1 MVLVSGV
8 VIIYR
13 NNNNIY
19 YQDEIIA
26 YDWVA
31 NKYIMRDDHAQVDPI
46 DIISV
51 RIWNSDP
58 LIVRKNRM
66 YKMRDWYLL
75 QKYCREKRIYTITKD
90 TIITDPQWYSVIL
103 LEEESEMK
111 ITGAS
116 INIDRFGDNTITCE
130 YSLDNKDMVLM
141 TSFDPSE
148 FATKL
153 MARMSMPKPERVIVN
168 NKHTI
173 VLWKDKTKT
182 VVKME
187 EDEACDPEK
196 AIMYCIFKKIFGNS
210 TKMLKYLR
218 NFKEMSTTYVD
229 IKGE

>member
-1 MVLVSGV
+1 MVLEGGV

-13 NNNNIY
+13 SNNNIY
-19 YQDEIIA
+19 YQDEIYT
-26 YDWVA
+26 YDWVTS
-31 NKYIMRDDHAQVDPI
+31 KYIMRDDYDRVDPI
-46 DIISV
+46 NIISV
-51 RIWNSDP
+51 RIWNSNP

-66 YKMRDWYLL
+66 HKMRDWYLL
-75 QKYCREKRIYTITKD
+75 QKYCREKGIYNINRD
-90 TIITDPQWYSVIL
+90 TIITDPQWRSVIS

-116 INIDRFGDNTITCE
+116 INIDGFDDNTITCE

-141 TSFDPSE
+141 TSFDSSE

-153 MARMSMPKPERVIVN
+153 MTRISMPKPERVIVN
-168 NKHTI
+168 NNHTI

-218 NFKEMSTTYVD
+218 NFKEISTTYR
-229 IKGE
+229 I